1 MDFKICKRL
10 VRFVGRLIWLPLFAC
25 VAKFPFLSRTKCM
38 NYMYCMNLARH
49 IELGGGEGS
58 CSQVG
63 TPIWNR
69 RGCSLK
75 ILNLTPKED
84 HLGVAQA
91 FCDP

>member
-49 IELGGGEGS
+49 IELGGGGRELQPGGDS
-58 CSQVG
+58 HMEQTGMLVENFEFN
-63 TPIWNR
+63 P
-69 RGCSLK
+69 
-75 ILNLTPKED
+75 
-84 HLGVAQA
+84 
-91 FCDP
+91 